1 MYVFAGVPVGFHPK
15 AIVTTDATQHQIASW
30 CITAAALAVV
40 LKFGLLGALLAGLV
54 LHALVQSGV
63 SALRNAGAS
72 RRTGKL
78 IAVGL
83 LILIVGL
90 LLSAAIIG
98 VIALISADQI
108 SIVALMQKMA
118 DVLDTARAHFP
129 IWLQQYLPANAA
141 DFENAASTW
150 LRENAVALRRAGG
163 NLSRTITYTF
173 VGAII
178 GGVLGF
184 SEARAD
190 SSAGPLR
197 QALLERVR
205 MLAAAFRRIAYAQVR
220 ISALNTLFTS
230 IFLLIVLPL
239 FGIQLPLVKT
249 MIAVTFIAGLMPL
262 LGNLISNT
270 VIVVVSLNVSL
281 VTAVASLVFLI
292 VIHKLE
298 YFLNAQIIGS
308 RIRARA
314 WELLLAMLT
323 MEAVFGVPGLIAAP
337 IFYSYLK
344 DELSAR
350 SLI

>member
-239 FGIQLPLVKT
+239 FG
-249 MIAVTFIAGLMPL
+249 M
-262 LGNLISNT
+262 LGDLISNT